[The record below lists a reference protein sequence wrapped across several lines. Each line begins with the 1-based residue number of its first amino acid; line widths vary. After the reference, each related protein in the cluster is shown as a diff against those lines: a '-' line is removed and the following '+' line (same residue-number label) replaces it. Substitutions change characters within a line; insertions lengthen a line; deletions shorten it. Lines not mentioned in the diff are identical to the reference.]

1 VGLFDKFG
9 KKKEKYEAVTAS
21 PIDRD
26 WQRNHFKDEKP
37 FTQKSEAKKP
47 VAKSAPKTEEKKTAA
62 KVAPKAEEKKL
73 VAKAAP
79 KTEEK
84 KTAAKAA
91 PKAEEKKPAAKAAPK
106 TEEKKPAAK
115 AAPKAEEKKT
125 AAKAAPKAEEKKTAA
140 KAAPKT
146 EEKKPAAKA
155 APKAEEKKPVAKSA
169 PKAEEK
175 KPVAKA
181 APKAEE
187 KKPAA
192 KVTPKTQV
200 KKNAAKTVE
209 PGEVAESESIA
220 LDTTE
225 AVTESRATRNGKFD
239 IRKAKDGR
247 FFFNLY
253 ASNQVV
259 IASSQMYSS
268 SSAAINGIKSVMVNA
283 SKSELEDNTLQKKPE
298 PKPFP
303 KWEMYIDKAG
313 EFRFRLY
320 APNGNCIC
328 HSHGYQSKSGCK
340 GGIDS
345 ITRFATEDSGINKTY
360 LK

>member
-1 VGLFDKFG
+1 MGLFDKFG

-26 WQRNHFKDEKP
+26 WQKNHFKEEKP
-37 FTQKSEAKKP
+37 AAPKSEVKKP
-47 VAKSAPKTEEKKTAA
+47 VTKAAAKATAPKTEEKKPAA
-62 KVAPKAEEKKL
+62 KATTPKTEEKKSA
-73 VAKAAP
+73 AKTAAP

-84 KTAAKAA
+84 KTAAKATA
-91 PKAEEKKPAAKAAPK
+91 PKTEEKKTATQAAAPK
-106 TEEKKPAAK
+106 TEEKKTATK
-115 AAPKAEEKKT
+115 AVAPKTEEKKT
-125 AAKAAPKAEEKKTAA
+125 AAKATAPKTEEKKTAA
-140 KAAPKT
+140 KATAPKT
-146 EEKKPAAKA
+146 EEKKTATKAA
-155 APKAEEKKPVAKSA
+155 APKSEEKKTATKAAA
-169 PKAEEK
+169 PKSEEK
-175 KPVAKA
+175 K
-181 APKAEE
+181 
-187 KKPAA
+187 
-192 KVTPKTQV
+192 T
-200 KKNAAKTVE
+200 AAKTAS
-209 PGEVAESESIA
+209 PDEVAESESIE

-253 ASNQVV
+253 ASNQMV

-268 SSAAINGIKSVMVNA
+268 STAAINGIKSVMLNA

-328 HSHGYQSKSGCK
+328 HSHGYQTKSGCK
-340 GGIDS
+340 GGMDS
-345 ITRFATEDSGINKTY
+345 ITRFATEDSDINKTY